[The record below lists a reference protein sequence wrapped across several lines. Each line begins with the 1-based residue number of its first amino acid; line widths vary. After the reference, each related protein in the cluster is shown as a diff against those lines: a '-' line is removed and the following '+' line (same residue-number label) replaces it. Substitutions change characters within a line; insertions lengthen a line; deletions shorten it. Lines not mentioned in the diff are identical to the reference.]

1 MTIVIG
7 DKFRNNERGMKKV
20 WFLIASFLIIGVLPV
35 GIYLVSTRQEI
46 RNKAAPA
53 TTLFITPVSLTKNI
67 GDTFSLEV
75 NIDTGENQI
84 VAAELHLTYDPTK
97 LEVQSVTNGPLF
109 PNILSSGTIENG
121 AVSIA
126 VGAADTKQP
135 ITGTGAVAI
144 IKIKALATTDGPSSI
159 KFSPNTFVGG
169 LGEGANNVLVGSTP
183 STVTVTEAQL
193 QVTPSPTL
201 TLSPTPIST
210 SSAQSPSPASQSASL
225 AIIFPTNEGAATA
238 DTPTIRGVAAPGA
251 TITLTI
257 YSTPRTVT
265 VTADADGNWAYT
277 PDTALE
283 AGPHNIVASVSD
295 QTGQTETAT
304 AAFVVASSGNEIG
317 GGESVIP
324 VSGNVE
330 MTIVLLLI
338 GSLFVGIGIIRP
350 SLLLKP

>member
-1 MTIVIG
+1 
-7 DKFRNNERGMKKV
+7 MKKV
-20 WFLIASFLIIGVLPV
+20 WFLITILLIIGVLPV

-53 TTLFITPVSLTKNI
+53 TTLSIAPVSLTKNI

-75 NIDTGENQI
+75 NLDTGENQI

-97 LEVQSVTNGPLF
+97 LEVQSITNGPLF
-109 PNILSSGTIENG
+109 PNILTSGTIENG

-126 VGAADTKQP
+126 VGAADAKQP
-135 ITGTGAVAI
+135 VTGTGTVAI
-144 IKIKALATTDGPSSI
+144 IKIKALATTEGPSSI

-183 STVTVTEAQL
+183 STVTITEAQL

-201 TLSPTPIST
+201 TLSLPPIST

-225 AIIFPTNEGAATA
+225 AIISPTNEGTATA

-265 VTADADGNWAYT
+265 VTADADGNWVYT

-283 AGPHNIVASVSD
+283 TGPHNIVASVSDD

-324 VSGNVE
+324 VSGNIE

-338 GSLFVGIGIIRP
+338 GSLCVGIGIIRP
-350 SLLLKP
+350 SLLLKS